1 MPGGQRLREGGAGV
15 EAGGKSE
22 DEGDEGSESN
32 ASFSG
37 STKVTGVTF
46 GAKVTPL
53 GDAWPI
59 P

>member
-1 MPGGQRLREGGAGV
+1 MREGGAGV
-15 EAGGKSE
+15 EAGGKRE
-22 DEGDEGSESN
+22 ELGDEGSESSE
-32 ASFSG
+32 SFSG

>member
-1 MPGGQRLREGGAGV
+1 M
-15 EAGGKSE
+15 AGGKRV
-22 DEGDEGSESN
+22 DEGDAGSESKP
-32 ASFSG
+32 SFSG

>member
-1 MPGGQRLREGGAGV
+1 M
-15 EAGGKSE
+15 
-22 DEGDEGSESN
+22 DEGEAGSESIP
-32 ASFSG
+32 SFSG
-37 STKVTGVTF
+37 STKVTGVMF

>member
-1 MPGGQRLREGGAGV
+1 MREGWAGDA
-15 EAGGKSE
+15 AGGNRVE
-22 DEGDEGSESN
+22 VGDDGSESRV
-32 ASFSG
+32 SFSG

-46 GAKVTPL
+46 GAKVTPF

>member
-1 MPGGQRLREGGAGV
+1 MDV
-15 EAGGKSE
+15 
-22 DEGDEGSESN
+22 GDEGSESN
-32 ASFSG
+32 ESLSG

-53 GDAWPI
+53 GDTWPI

>member
-1 MPGGQRLREGGAGV
+1 LREGGAGV
-15 EAGGKSE
+15 EAGGKRE
-22 DEGDEGSESN
+22 ELGDEGSESN
-32 ASFSG
+32 ESFSG